1 MRDKAGQQRQ
11 GRVDGAIRS
20 TADRR
25 PVGKDPAPA
34 TEAAQASKRRTAA
47 EGRPQSAG
55 RHFVDSAQRRSLVRS
70 AGRVSFASHVLATT
84 AGLGRARGL
93 ADHLARISSGIERA
107 RATGLERII
116 SGRQFR
122 SGQKGGSKVG
132 KTKRGKGTK
141 WMVVVD
147 GQGVPLGKQLYSAS
161 PNEVRLAEETL
172 ASIRVSRHHQGGRP
186 RQNVRR
192 VIADRAYDSDPLR
205 AQLAARG
212 IELIAPHRWNR
223 SKPRTQDGRALRRY
237 RRRWK
242 IERTFA
248 WLGNYRRLV
257 VRYDRSITIYE
268 AFFHIAHLTQGFE
281 MSSRQ
286 TCAPFRSCWPILFGS
301 RWQIEA
307 GVL

>member
-1 MRDKAGQQRQ
+1 MGED
-11 GRVDGAIRS
+11 RS
-20 TADRR
+20 F
-25 PVGKDPAPA
+25 
-34 TEAAQASKRRTAA
+34 AA
-47 EGRPQSAG
+47 EATQVLARGPAKSQRSQSSR
-55 RHFVDSAQRRSLVRS
+55 RHPLDFTQRRSL
-70 AGRVSFASHVLATT
+70 AGFARGIPLTGNLLEAAS
-84 AGLGRARGL
+84 GLGRATDL
-93 ADHLARISSGIERA
+93 AHHLARLFGGTERTQ
-107 RATGLERII
+107 ATGLERIV
-116 SGRQFR
+116 SRWQFR
-122 SGQKGGSKVG
+122 SGEKRGSKVG

-161 PNEVRLAEETL
+161 PHEVRLAEETL
-172 ASIRVSRHHQGGRP
+172 AAIRVTRQRRGGRP

-192 VIADRAYDSDPLR
+192 VIADRAFDSDPLR
-205 AQLAARG
+205 ARLAARG

-268 AFFHIAHLTQGFE
+268 AFFHIACFML
-281 MSSRQ
+281 
-286 TCAPFRSCWPILFGS
+286 
-301 RWQIEA
+301 
-307 GVL
+307 VLRRVLK

>member
-1 MRDKAGQQRQ
+1 MGEDPSLAPETAEASE
-11 GRVDGAIRS
+11 GRE
-20 TADRR
+20 T
-25 PVGKDPAPA
+25 
-34 TEAAQASKRRTAA
+34 A
-47 EGRPQSAG
+47 EGRPQGAG
-55 RHFVDSAQRRSLVRS
+55 RHFVDSAQRRSLVRFTRRIS
-70 AGRVSFASHVLATT
+70 LADNVLAAA
-84 AGLGRARGL
+84 AGLGGAGSL
-93 ADHLARISSGIERA
+93 AHHLARIPGGIEPT
-107 RATGLERII
+107 RATQLERIV

-172 ASIRVSRHHQGGRP
+172 ASIHVSRRHRRGRP
-186 RQNVRR
+186 RQKVRR
-192 VIADRAYDSDPLR
+192 VIADRAFDSDPLR

-212 IELIAPHRWNR
+212 VELIAPHRWNR

-237 RRRWK
+237 HRRWK

-268 AFFHIAHLTQGFE
+268 AFFHIACFMITL
-281 MSSRQ
+281 R
-286 TCAPFRSCWPILFGS
+286 R
-301 RWQIEA
+301 
-307 GVL
+307 VLK

>member
-1 MRDKAGQQRQ
+1 MMFSSLEMRDKAGQQRQ
-11 GRVDGAIRS
+11 GRPDGAIRS
-20 TADRR
+20 SADRR
-25 PVGKDPAPA
+25 PMGENPVSAPE
-34 TEAAQASKRRTAA
+34 TAQASERRTSSS
-47 EGRPQSAG
+47 ERPQSAR
-55 RHFVDSAQRRSLVRS
+55 RHFVDSAQWRSLVRS
-70 AGRVSFASHVLATT
+70 ARRISLSGNLLAPA
-84 AGLGRARGL
+84 AGLGGARDL
-93 ADHLARISSGIERA
+93 AHHLARIPGGAEPA
-107 RATGLERII
+107 RTTRLERVV
-116 SGRQFR
+116 SGRKVR
-122 SGQKGGSKVG
+122 SGEKRGSKVG

-147 GQGVPLGKQLYSAS
+147 GQGIPLGKQLYSAS
-161 PNEVRLAEETL
+161 PNEVRLAEATL
-172 ASIRVSRHHQGGRP
+172 ASIRVSRRHHAGCP
-186 RQNVRR
+186 RQKVRR

-268 AFFHIAHLTQGFE
+268 AFFHIA
-281 MSSRQ
+281 
-286 TCAPFRSCWPILFGS
+286 C
-301 RWQIEA
+301 
-307 GVL
+307 